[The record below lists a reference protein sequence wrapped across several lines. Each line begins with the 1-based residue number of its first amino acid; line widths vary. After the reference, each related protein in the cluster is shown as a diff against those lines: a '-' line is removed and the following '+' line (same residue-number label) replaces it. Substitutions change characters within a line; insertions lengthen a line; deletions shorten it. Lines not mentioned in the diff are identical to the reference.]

1 MHGPEVE
8 SFDMAADPVQA
19 VLGAQVVQSALP
31 AGIVVEALPGQ
42 GVVVDEKRGPD
53 TGQVEARVPVA
64 ANLRVGEIRFRYIES
79 TWDRLRAI
87 K

>member
-42 GVVVDEKRGPD
+42 SVVVDEKRGPD

-64 ANLRVGEIRFRYIES
+64 ANLRVRESVRFRYI
-79 TWDRLRAI
+79 
-87 K
+87 